1 MSTQISTELKWYA
14 IQCLSNHEDKVRRY
28 LCKYKEEDEE
38 FAQCLNEILVPIE
51 TVSEVKNGK
60 KRQRDRK
67 FYPGYVFVEMKLFD
81 PQGNLLKNPW
91 YKVKETDGVINFIGR
106 ENPTPLGED
115 EIGRILR
122 QVDDAKGK
130 EVPKVKFGKGEVVKI
145 LDGPF
150 LNLTG
155 EIEDIDPEKGTLKV
169 SVSIFGRFTP
179 VELEFWQVEKAD
191 EE

>member
-1 MSTQISTELKWYA
+1 MSAQISTELRWYA

-28 LCKYKEEDEE
+28 LCKYKEENEE

-106 ENPTPLGED
+106 ENPTPLGEE

-122 QVDDAKGK
+122 QVDEAKGK

-155 EIEDIDPEKGTLKV
+155 EIEDIDAEKGTLKV